1 MRQHGCGLRFG
12 VVQQDNSLS
21 GPVEPIDQ
29 HLQFLLRRHGF
40 PITRPQIGTEHGDAA
55 RLQQLK
61 RGRCGF
67 ETGKPEEWRGR
78 CAARDTVERHL
89 NRGNTVVDFLCC
101 LVWRDPHQAAV
112 QPGMMPDGVALGR
125 DPSHQAWMLGSR
137 LADQEERRAHAFM
150 GQRRQHPLR
159 GRRPRAV
166 IECQYHLVIP
176 ERQRLRKALKP
187 NPRGGGGIDAK
198 NPRGTERSLA
208 WTVRRLR
215 RHRPCDQG
223 NKGSSRPLHELP
235 GADFDFSALNEVDD
249 SVRDEILEELEPE
262 TVAEG
267 VRELESDDAVKLLA
281 GLDEED
287 QEEILEKLPPL
298 ERDALERSLLYP
310 ENSAGRRMQTEF
322 IAVPPD
328 WTVGQA
334 IDYMRD
340 TPELPDRFYE
350 IYAVDSAQHWQ
361 GAISLDALLRAHRPV
376 PLADLID
383 EDRRRVS
390 VMDDQGEVARLFG
403 KYNLV
408 AAPVVDTTNR
418 LVGVITIDDVV
429 DVIEEEADEDLKAL
443 GGVTSDE
450 ELSDNVWTIA
460 KGRFNWLLVNLATAF
475 LASSVLG
482 LFEGQLEKMV
492 ALAVLAPI
500 VASQGGNAATQTMTV
515 AVRALATRE
524 LGSNNAFRVVMR
536 EGLVGLVNGLAFAVI
551 TGIAA
556 VAWFKIPALG
566 VVIGLVMVCNLVAGA
581 LGGILIPMVLER
593 VRADPAVASG
603 TFVTTITDVVGFF
616 SFLGIATLW
625 FGLK

>member
-1 MRQHGCGLRFG
+1 MA
-12 VVQQDNSLS
+12 
-21 GPVEPIDQ
+21 E
-29 HLQFLLRRHGF
+29 HL
-40 PITRPQIGTEHGDAA
+40 DAA
-55 RLQQLK
+55 
-61 RGRCGF
+61 
-67 ETGKPEEWRGR
+67 
-78 CAARDTVERHL
+78 
-89 NRGNTVVDFLCC
+89 
-101 LVWRDPHQAAV
+101 QAAGSV
-112 QPGMMPDGVALGR
+112 LERLPMRGEDGEIRHEFV
-125 DPSHQAWMLGSR
+125 
-137 LADQEERRAHAFM
+137 EEIARAIHAAETPF
-150 GQRRQHPLR
+150 L
-159 GRRPRAV
+159 RAV
-166 IECQYHLVIP
+166 VAE
-176 ERQRLRKALKP
+176 
-187 NPRGGGGIDAK
+187 
-198 NPRGTERSLA
+198 
-208 WTVRRLR
+208 
-215 RHRPCDQG
+215 
-223 NKGSSRPLHELP
+223 LHEADLGDLIAALEP
-235 GADFDFSALNEVDD
+235 DDRVSLVELTGTDFDFSALNEVDD
-249 SVRDEILEELEPE
+249 SVREEILEELEPE

-267 VRELESDDAVKLLA
+267 VRELQSDDAVELLE

-287 QEEILEKLPPL
+287 KEEILEKLPPS
-298 ERDALERSLLYP
+298 ERDALERSLEYP

-322 IAVPPD
+322 ITVPPE

-340 TPELPDRFYE
+340 TPNLPDRFYE
-350 IYAVDSAQHWQ
+350 IYAVDKAQHWH
-361 GAISLDALLRAHRPV
+361 GAVALDALLRTHRLV
-376 PLADLID
+376 PLVDLID

-390 VMDDQGEVARLFG
+390 VLDDQEEVARLFG

-408 AAPVVDTTNR
+408 AAPVVDTENR

-524 LGSNNAFRVVMR
+524 LGSSNAFRVVIR
-536 EGLVGLVNGLAFAVI
+536 EGLVGLVNGLAFAII

-556 VAWFKIPALG
+556 VAWFRIPGLG
-566 VVIGLVMVCNLVAGA
+566 VVIGLAIICNLVAGA

>member
-1 MRQHGCGLRFG
+1 MADDVDVANSADASVLDRLPMRDEDGHVRPEF
-12 VVQQDNSLS
+12 VEEIS
-21 GPVEPIDQ
+21 GAI
-29 HLQFLLRRHGF
+29 
-40 PITRPQIGTEHGDAA
+40 DAA
-55 RLQQLK
+55 
-61 RGRCGF
+61 
-67 ETGKPEEWRGR
+67 
-78 CAARDTVERHL
+78 DTA
-89 NRGNTVVDFLCC
+89 FL
-101 LVWRDPHQAAV
+101 RAI
-112 QPGMMPDGVALGR
+112 VAELHEADLG
-125 DPSHQAWMLGSR
+125 DLIA
-137 LADQEERRAHAFM
+137 
-150 GQRRQHPLR
+150 
-159 GRRPRAV
+159 
-166 IECQYHLVIP
+166 
-176 ERQRLRKALKP
+176 ALKP
-187 NPRGGGGIDAK
+187 ADRV
-198 NPRGTERSLA
+198 SL
-208 WTVRRLR
+208 V
-215 RHRPCDQG
+215 
-223 NKGSSRPLHELP
+223 ELT

-249 SVRDEILEELEPE
+249 SVREEILEELEPE

-267 VRELESDDAVKLLA
+267 VRELESDDAVELLE

-287 QEEILEKLPPL
+287 KVEILEKLPPS

-322 IAVPPD
+322 IAVPAD

-340 TPELPDRFYE
+340 TPDLPDRFYE
-350 IYAVDSAQHWQ
+350 IYAVDKAQRWQ
-361 GAISLDALLRAHRPV
+361 GAVSLDALLRSRRPV
-376 PLADLID
+376 PLADLVD

-390 VMDDQGEVARLFG
+390 VIDDQEEVARLFG

-408 AAPVVDTTNR
+408 AAPVVDTTDR

-536 EGLVGLVNGLAFAVI
+536 EGLVGLVNGLAFAFI

-566 VVIGLVMVCNLVAGA
+566 VVIGLAMLCNLVAGA

>member
-1 MRQHGCGLRFG
+1 MAEQIDVAADTSGLDHLPMRDEDGEIRREF
-12 VVQQDNSLS
+12 
-21 GPVEPIDQ
+21 VEEIARAIHAAEVP
-29 HLQFLLRRHGF
+29 LLR
-40 PITRPQIGTEHGDAA
+40 A
-55 RLQQLK
+55 
-61 RGRCGF
+61 
-67 ETGKPEEWRGR
+67 
-78 CAARDTVERHL
+78 
-89 NRGNTVVDFLCC
+89 VV
-101 LVWRDPHQAAV
+101 A
-112 QPGMMPDGVALGR
+112 
-125 DPSHQAWMLGSR
+125 
-137 LADQEERRAHAFM
+137 E
-150 GQRRQHPLR
+150 
-159 GRRPRAV
+159 
-166 IECQYHLVIP
+166 
-176 ERQRLRKALKP
+176 
-187 NPRGGGGIDAK
+187 
-198 NPRGTERSLA
+198 
-208 WTVRRLR
+208 
-215 RHRPCDQG
+215 
-223 NKGSSRPLHELP
+223 LHEADLGDLIGALEGEDRVSLVELT

-249 SVRDEILEELEPE
+249 AVREEILEELEPE

-267 VRELESDDAVKLLA
+267 VRELESDDAVELLEA
-281 GLDEED
+281 LGEQE
-287 QEEILEKLPPL
+287 QEEILEKLPPT
-298 ERDALERSLLYP
+298 ERVAIERSLEYP

-328 WTVGQA
+328 WTAGQA

-340 TPELPDRFYE
+340 TPDLPARFYE
-350 IYAVDSAQHWQ
+350 IYAVDSAQHLQ
-361 GAISLDALLRAHRPV
+361 GAVPLDALLRSRRPV
-376 PLADLID
+376 PLSDLIE

-390 VMDDQGEVARLFG
+390 VTDEQGEVARLFE

-408 AAPVVDTTNR
+408 AAPVVDTEDR

-460 KGRFNWLLVNLATAF
+460 RGRFNWLLVNLATAF

-524 LGSNNAFRVVMR
+524 LGPNNAFRVVLR
-536 EGLVGLVNGLAFAVI
+536 EGLVGLVNGLAFAII
-551 TGIAA
+551 TGVAA
-556 VAWFKIPALG
+556 VAWFRIPGLG
-566 VVIGLVMVCNLVAGA
+566 VVIGLAIICNLVAGA

-603 TFVTTITDVVGFF
+603 TFVTTVTDVVGFF

>member
-1 MRQHGCGLRFG
+1 MTEDVDIAQPADLSALDSLPMR
-12 VVQQDNSLS
+12 DES
-21 GPVEPIDQ
+21 GEIRHEFVEAITHAIQ
-29 HLQFLLRRHGF
+29 EANTTLLRA
-40 PITRPQIGTEHGDAA
+40 I
-55 RLQQLK
+55 
-61 RGRCGF
+61 
-67 ETGKPEEWRGR
+67 
-78 CAARDTVERHL
+78 
-89 NRGNTVVDFLCC
+89 
-101 LVWRDPHQAAV
+101 
-112 QPGMMPDGVALGR
+112 VA
-125 DPSHQAWMLGSR
+125 
-137 LADQEERRAHAFM
+137 E
-150 GQRRQHPLR
+150 
-159 GRRPRAV
+159 
-166 IECQYHLVIP
+166 
-176 ERQRLRKALKP
+176 
-187 NPRGGGGIDAK
+187 
-198 NPRGTERSLA
+198 
-208 WTVRRLR
+208 
-215 RHRPCDQG
+215 
-223 NKGSSRPLHELP
+223 LHEADLGDLIEAIEP
-235 GADFDFSALNEVDD
+235 DDRVRLVELTGADFHFSALNEVDD
-249 SVRDEILEELEPE
+249 SVREEILEELEPE

-267 VRELESDDAVKLLA
+267 VRELESDDAVELLE
-281 GLDEED
+281 GMDEED
-287 QEEILEKLPPL
+287 QEEILEKLPAK

-322 IAVPPD
+322 ITVPPD
-328 WTVGQA
+328 WNVGQA

-340 TPELPDRFYE
+340 TPDLPDRFYE
-350 IYAVDSAQHWQ
+350 IYAVDQAQHWQ
-361 GAISLDALLRAHRPV
+361 GAVSLDALLRARRPV
-376 PLADLID
+376 PLSELID

-390 VMDDQGEVARLFG
+390 VLDDQEEVARLFG

-408 AAPVVDTTNR
+408 AAPVVDTTDR

-450 ELSDNVWTIA
+450 ELSDSVWTIA
-460 KGRFNWLLVNLATAF
+460 RGRFNWLLVNLATAF

-551 TGIAA
+551 TGVAA
-556 VAWFKIPALG
+556 VAWFRIPGLG
-566 VVIGLVMVCNLVAGA
+566 IVIGLAIICNLVAGA
-581 LGGILIPMVLER
+581 LGGILVPMVLER